1 VPRELRAFVDVE
13 AAGSDSDGNA
23 TTVPGRQ
30 TVSSAVAGQLSALVG
45 ETARSGRRESP
56 QLDALARSWWK
67 ALESARS
74 ALRAAG
80 PYLSGEELGERS
92 SRLAEERS
100 NVARLLESLAR
111 DLQADSS
118 FVRWLTEPTSL

>member
-1 VPRELRAFVDVE
+1 
-13 AAGSDSDGNA
+13 
-23 TTVPGRQ
+23 VPGRQ

-45 ETARSGRRESP
+45 ETATWSGRRDSS
-56 QLDALARSWWK
+56 QLDALARSWCK

>member
-1 VPRELRAFVDVE
+1 
-13 AAGSDSDGNA
+13 
-23 TTVPGRQ
+23 VPGRQ

-45 ETARSGRRESP
+45 ETATWSGRRESP